1 MNWKTCVII
10 AVLGTIASPACAAP
24 ILSVVPQGLQGGNWV
39 WEVDIA
45 PDIVAA
51 GGPTPLAVELGFRL
65 SGDPLVSVTNLTPA
79 VYESNNPGKIIFGWE
94 TTFADANNNPVG
106 IEANCTSC
114 SITNLAPF
122 GTHPSTVVPG
132 TTNEI
137 FSAMG
142 TGVIPTATPVPF
154 LRVVALGP
162 GNGGPSSS
170 TIQWLGAY
178 GGKGRISQLAGS
190 SSLNFDIY
198 AGSATQVPEPTSL
211 GLILLGSVAIAAR
224 SRRRPIRG

>member
-10 AVLGTIASPACAAP
+10 VVLGAIGSPACAAP

-51 GGPTPLAVELGFRL
+51 GGPTPLAIELGFRL

-79 VYESNNPGKIIFGWE
+79 VYDTNNPGKIIFGWE

-106 IEANCTSC
+106 IEANCASC
-114 SITNLAPF
+114 TVTNLAPI

-132 TTNEI
+132 ITNEI

-162 GNGGPSSS
+162 ANGGPSSS

-178 GGKGRISQLAGS
+178 GGKGRISQIVGANAV
-190 SSLNFDIY
+190 NFDIY

-211 GLILLGSVAIAAR
+211 GLVLLGSVAIAGQ
-224 SRRRPIRG
+224 SRRRPIRA

>member
-1 MNWKTCVII
+1 MNWKTCLIVTI
-10 AVLGTIASPACAAP
+10 LGAIGSRACAAP

-45 PDIVAA
+45 PDITTA

-79 VYESNNPGKIIFGWE
+79 VYDFNNPGKVIFGWE
-94 TTFADANNNPVG
+94 TLFADANNNPVG
-106 IEANCTSC
+106 IETNCASC
-114 SITNLAPF
+114 IVTNLAPF

-154 LRVVALGP
+154 LRLVALGP

-211 GLILLGSVAIAAR
+211 GLILVGSFVIAAR

>member
-1 MNWKTCVII
+1 MNWKTCLII
-10 AVLGTIASPACAAP
+10 AVLGAIGSRACAAP
-24 ILSVVPQGLQGGNWV
+24 ILSVIPQGLQGGNWV

-51 GGPTPLAVELGFRL
+51 GGPTPLGLELGFRL

-79 VYESNNPGKIIFGWE
+79 VYDFNNPGKIIFGWE
-94 TTFADANNNPVG
+94 TTFVDANNNPVG

-114 SITNLAPF
+114 TVTNLALF

-162 GNGGPSSS
+162 ANGGPSSS

-178 GGKGRISQLAGS
+178 SGKGRISQIVGNNS
-190 SSLNFDIY
+190 VNFDIY

-211 GLILLGSVAIAAR
+211 GLMMLGSVAVAAR
-224 SRRRPIRG
+224 SRRRPSCG

>member
-1 MNWKTCVII
+1 MNWKTCLII
-10 AVLGTIASPACAAP
+10 VVVGTIVSPTCAAP

-79 VYESNNPGKIIFGWE
+79 VYEANNPGKIIFGWE

-114 SITNLAPF
+114 SVTNLAPI
-122 GTHPSTVVPG
+122 GTHPFTVVPG

-178 GGKGRISQLAGS
+178 GGNGRISQIVGNNAV
-190 SSLNFDIY
+190 NFDIY

-211 GLILLGSVAIAAR
+211 GLVLLGSVAIAAR